1 MSKSNA
7 SAKNRRAF
15 VDTSKLQNTMNR
27 PTPIQQTPNQQ
38 VSQPNQTPT
47 TGLTI
52 QQVVAILDR
61 RLGVLETFMKESK
74 EAPERGVKF
83 DVEENSGENV
93 SSNLEEIISEFNSR
107 FDILAEEVGNL
118 KEIVLK
124 LQTYTMDVNKVL
136 IEKHIP
142 SLSDLGANL
151 TLDSIQENDE
161 DNNGEVVDSPKSEID
176 NTLESTSTEETIPVV
191 SQPQGYRR
199 QRK

>member
-15 VDTSKLQNTMNR
+15 VDTRKLQNTMNR

-93 SSNLEEIISEFNSR
+93 SNNLEEIISEFNSR

>member
-93 SSNLEEIISEFNSR
+93 SNNLEEIISEFNSR

-176 NTLESTSTEETIPVV
+176 NTLESTSTEETTSPSV
-191 SQPQGYRR
+191 
-199 QRK
+199 

>member
-93 SSNLEEIISEFNSR
+93 SNNLEEIISEFNSR